1 MSDNRTLPV
10 LGRTVRL
17 ATSKTLADEI
27 IERVGFRES
36 LRVARFIAF
45 WGLYHE
51 ACGKEPSTVE
61 DLATF
66 LGKSNSWVYKLQVSF
81 RETFPEYKSPAIL
94 WDRARDQ
101 IEGTDPDVLVMKL
114 GAVELP

>member
-1 MSDNRTLPV
+1 M
-10 LGRTVRL
+10 VRL
-17 ATSKTLADEI
+17 STSKTLADEI
-27 IERVGFRES
+27 IERVGFTES

-51 ACGKEPSTVE
+51 THGIEPASID
-61 DLATF
+61 DLAAF
-66 LGKSNSWVYKLQVSF
+66 LGKSKSWMFKLQSSF
-81 RETFPEYKSPAIL
+81 REAFPEYKSPAIL

-101 IEGTDPDVLVMKL
+101 VEGTDPDVLVMKL